1 MGSNSYHL
9 SELAVAN
16 FKRFT
21 FFEMKGLGQINL
33 IFGDNNTGKT
43 TVLEALLLEE
53 DPNSSFNS
61 LLAAFEFRGV
71 KMEDLHRFSSY
82 FNDPRPQSTASF
94 VQTNSEGS
102 KIELGLIVDRPE
114 NKLRYTVKKYQSETQ
129 LTDWNLYNKYS
140 RSSSMNVP
148 FIPFSLGFHSDLVAF
163 YSKYIQGDRRAKKQF
178 VDDLQILVPDI
189 ENIEPS
195 YEGGNAELIVY
206 QKEVDRPLSLSF
218 FGDGTLK
225 LFRILAEIVVNR
237 NKRLMIDEVDT
248 GIHFSRMK
256 EFWTVI
262 LKAAQRNNVQLFM
275 TTHSDECIR
284 FFVDVLKTT
293 EFSELKSEARG
304 ISLVS
309 LPDKT
314 VKAYTYPFDHLDAN
328 VIVGNEVRGG
338 FR

>member
-9 SELAVAN
+9 SELTVAN

-53 DPNSSFNS
+53 DIDTTFNN
-61 LLAAFEFRGV
+61 LLAALEFRGIRV
-71 KMEDLHRFSSY
+71 EELSRFSNY
-82 FNDPRPQSTASF
+82 FNTDNQISLAAF
-94 VQTNSEGS
+94 VLIQKDRTKQELQLILDRSE
-102 KIELGLIVDRPE
+102 R
-114 NKLRYTVKKYQSETQ
+114 KLRITSKSEKGTMKH
-129 LTDWNLYNKYS
+129 LEWSLFNKHA
-140 RSSSMNVP
+140 RSSLINVP
-148 FIPFSLGFHSDLVAF
+148 FVPFSLGFQNDLVAF
-163 YSKYIQGDRRAKKQF
+163 FSKYIQSDRNAKKQF
-178 VDDLQILVPDI
+178 FEDLEILLPDI

-195 YEGGNAELIVY
+195 YEGANAELIVY
-206 QKEVDRPLSLSF
+206 RKDVDRPLSLSF

-293 EFSELKSEARG
+293 EFSEFKSEARG